1 LSVGAIICCLKRRD
15 RIQVAQDDND
25 IIINIELDDEDLNQ
39 VVSGVNP
46 ERMELDQPFPR
57 FNPVAQGLG
66 ATSLQAFPAALKSG
80 PTQTGR

>member
-1 LSVGAIICCLKRRD
+1 M
-15 RIQVAQDDND
+15 AQDDND
-25 IIINIELDDEDLNQ
+25 RINIELGDDDLNQ

-57 FNPVAQGLG
+57 FKPVAQGLG